1 MGMKT
6 YQAAI
11 KKWILWGLFLS
22 LLLGAGI
29 YMAPQA
35 LYLLCHESTD
45 DAFVDGTIV
54 PVSAEVRG
62 KVARVFVDR
71 NHKVKA
77 GKPLLVIESEDY
89 ANSVRE
95 KDKALSEAIA
105 EESKIQ
111 ADIEVKRKEQLQ
123 ARADLA
129 AVEAAERL
137 SAKEK
142 DRYTALLEEELV
154 SRSQHDQAVSR
165 WTVDRAK
172 SEAAAAAVAR
182 IEAEIGSLIA
192 QGKTQLYRTHRT
204 EVARDIAQLDLRR
217 TTVKAPIAGRIAKKN
232 VDPGKYVQPG
242 QTLMAIVD
250 EQDVW
255 ISANFKETQ
264 LKKIK
269 PGQSVDIRVDAYPDV
284 LFKGRVD
291 SFQPGSG
298 AVFSL
303 LPPENATGN
312 FVKVVQRVAVKIVLT
327 DAPDP
332 AYPLWPGLSVIPYV
346 DTNE

>member
-6 YQAAI
+6 YRSAM
-11 KKWILWGLFLS
+11 KRWIIWGIFLS

-29 YMAPQA
+29 YFTPQV
-35 LYLLCHESTD
+35 LYYLSHESTD

-54 PVSAEVRG
+54 PVSAEIRG
-62 KVARVFVDR
+62 KVAKVFVDR
-71 NHKVKA
+71 NHKVGE

-89 ANSVRE
+89 VNFVRE
-95 KDKALSEAIA
+95 KDKALSEAMA
-105 EESKIQ
+105 EELKIQ
-111 ADIEVKRKEQLQ
+111 ADIEVKRRQQLQ

-129 AVEAAERL
+129 AVEAAEKL
-137 SAKEK
+137 SAREKE
-142 DRYTALLEEELV
+142 RYTALLEEELV
-154 SRSQHDQAVSR
+154 SRSQHDQVASR
-165 WTVDRAK
+165 WIVDKAK
-172 SEAAAAAVAR
+172 AEAAAAAVDR

-204 EVARDIAQLDLRR
+204 EVARDMARLDLRR
-217 TTVKAPIAGRIAKKN
+217 TTIKAPIAGRIAKKN

-250 EQDVW
+250 EKDIW
-255 ISANFKETQ
+255 IVANFKETQ

-269 PGQSVDIRVDAYPDV
+269 QGQSVDIRVDAYPGV
-284 LFKGRVD
+284 QFKGRVD

-303 LPPENATGN
+303 LPPDNATGN

-346 DTNE
+346 DTKH